1 MGKSTKRVMKEKQE
15 SFKPLIYICA
25 PYRGDVAKNIEDAIR
40 YAEFAYQQGNVPITP
55 HLFFPFLNEEKEEHR
70 QDALAMDLILLGKC
84 QEVWV
89 FGSEIT
95 EGMQV
100 ELAVSKRRRQTI
112 RYFSKD
118 CKEVQHENRS
128 RE

>member
-1 MGKSTKRVMKEKQE
+1 MGKSTKRVMKEKQQA
-15 SFKPLIYICA
+15 FKPLVYICA
-25 PYRGDVAKNIEDAIR
+25 PYRGDTQTNIKAATY
-40 YAEFAYQQGNVPITP
+40 YAAFAYEQGNVPITP
-55 HLFFPFLNEEKEEHR
+55 HLFFPFLDESQEKHR

-89 FGSEIT
+89 FGDRIT
-95 EGMQV
+95 EGMAK
-100 ELAVSKRRRQTI
+100 ELEVSKRRKQPI

-118 CKEVQHENRS
+118 CKEVQHENSS